1 MAGSS
6 TDSAGSPS
14 PAAAPVDRPL
24 PSERAFYFDLG
35 SPEAWLAAERVLQVV
50 PQPCEWVPVA
60 MPFDPAFRC
69 AEEVASYQEDLAR
82 RAAAL
87 ELPAPRWPDPF
98 PFDSDFAQRAATY
111 LKGGGKTVGF
121 ALAAFRQ
128 AFNGGKALS
137 IEENV
142 LIAAAAVETHP
153 RALLVGAGTSGTRRR
168 LDEATATARERGITT
183 VPALWDAD
191 HGVLQGEAALQAL
204 TKTGV

>member
-6 TDSAGSPS
+6 TD
-14 PAAAPVDRPL
+14 
-24 PSERAFYFDLG
+24 RAFYFDLS
-35 SPEAWLAAERVLQVV
+35 SPEAWLASERVLQVV
-50 PQPCEWVPVA
+50 PQPCEWVPVS

-87 ELPAPRWPDPF
+87 ELPALRWPHPF

-137 IEENV
+137 VEEHV

-153 RALLVGAGTSGTRRR
+153 RALLVGAATAGTRRR
-168 LDEATATARERGITT
+168 LDEATQTARNRGITT
-183 VPALWDAD
+183 TPALWDAD
-191 HGVLQGEAALQAL
+191 HGVLQAEAALQAL
-204 TKTGV
+204 TQPSS